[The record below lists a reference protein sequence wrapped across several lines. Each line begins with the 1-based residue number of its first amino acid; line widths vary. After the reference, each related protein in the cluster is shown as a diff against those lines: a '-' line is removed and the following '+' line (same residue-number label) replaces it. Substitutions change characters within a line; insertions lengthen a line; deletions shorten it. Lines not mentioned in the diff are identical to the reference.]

1 MKLWLKGISGS
12 WCETAGERLQVKCST
27 RGDAL
32 SLGNP

>member
-12 WCETAGERLQVKCST
+12 WCETAGEGLQVKCST
-27 RGDAL
+27 RGDTL